1 MVTRPFVIR
10 KMCYF
15 SARLTMT
22 LTNQKG
28 HRNLV
33 HFPTFRYFSPEISYA
48 MAQLCAPSCSF
59 LASTLSESNSKTFFT
74 YPYVAIGSFLR
85 PHHQKLSQTHDT
97 EKPFSSG
104 IHLFTSIFRLS
115 PQQNGQFK
123 DCMID
128 NSGQK
133 SRTTGRWYLWWSQE
147 FQDPISSSRTSRSTP
162 QIQPS
167 ASLCCQRS
175 PLAVPE

>member
-1 MVTRPFVIR
+1 
-10 KMCYF
+10 
-15 SARLTMT
+15 MT

-97 EKPFSSG
+97 EKPVSSG
-104 IHLFTSIFRLS
+104 ILLFTSSFRLS
-115 PQQNGQFK
+115 PQQNGPFN

-128 NSGQK
+128 NIGQK
-133 SRTTGRWYLWWSQE
+133 SRTTGRWYLWWSRA
-147 FQDPISSSRTSRSTP
+147 FQGPISSSRTARSTP

-175 PLAVPE
+175 PSTEPASRNEKRLKTQIDTG